1 MQISTNDWKN
11 YIDKLAKLNQ
21 KAASEMQ
28 KYVAANGFADTD
40 ALIDFCYALVTK
52 YGEGSA
58 ELACQMYDAMAEMAN
73 AAVDAA
79 VPAAT
84 ATYAETARAVQG
96 SLLQSPTGLK
106 LPQIADRLVKQAAAD
121 TTLQNA
127 IRDHAQWAWVPSG
140 GETCGFCITLASN
153 GWQRAS
159 KRVLRGNHATHIHAN
174 CDCMFAIRFSENDNV
189 KGYDPDYYKKLYD
202 EAPGGSSS
210 EKVKA
215 LRRQLE
221 DRDKINAQKR
231 AAYAKRKPSE
241 IKMSDADTKKL
252 AELRNKHKTLENA
265 MLFGSAEDA
274 MEFKRLVE
282 LERATTKASDFD
294 KLFNQQSYTEKQL
307 IGWRKAPNAAEEDAI
322 RQYTSSAYTRFND
335 HLRNRGYVTPAEKE
349 AISSLHN
356 YLSNQRTPEVI
367 YLKRGYS
374 IGNVEKHLGEFKNG
388 DVRSII
394 GNTITDKGFVSTT
407 SFEGG
412 GFGGNVTM
420 YIKAPPGSRGA
431 YISDLSHADNEKE
444 FLLDCDQNFII
455 RDARKVTNQYG
466 FEVVEVFCEVI
477 T

>member
-11 YIDKLAKLNQ
+11 YIDRLSKLNQ

-73 AAVDAA
+73 ASVDAA

-96 SLLQSPTGLK
+96 SLLQSPTGQK

-140 GETCGFCITLASN
+140 DTCGFCITLASN

-231 AAYAKRKPSE
+231 AAYAKNKEILESERSNRLRKSLVQETLINETAINDNNYRLRLDRAINNTTESRAVENVSREIFEHRNGTHFEDLAYIDSNNGAFKINKNYDYYDEEQGISRCKANKPMKKMLRESDPYTIIGVHNHPSSGAPSTDDIASAFNKKYKYGIVACHNGNIYKYKVE
-241 IKMSDADTKKL
+241 SDAKIFVEQKANTKPAVNPNIEFSLVKLEKGVYNNRADKVSEAIKELSEYGIKM
-252 AELRNKHKTLENA
+252 
-265 MLFGSAEDA
+265 
-274 MEFKRLVE
+274 
-282 LERATTKASDFD
+282 
-294 KLFNQQSYTEKQL
+294 
-307 IGWRKAPNAAEEDAI
+307 
-322 RQYTSSAYTRFND
+322 
-335 HLRNRGYVTPAEKE
+335 
-349 AISSLHN
+349 
-356 YLSNQRTPEVI
+356 EVI
-367 YLKRGYS
+367 
-374 IGNVEKHLGEFKNG
+374 
-388 DVRSII
+388 
-394 GNTITDKGFVSTT
+394 
-407 SFEGG
+407 
-412 GFGGNVTM
+412 
-420 YIKAPPGSRGA
+420 
-431 YISDLSHADNEKE
+431 
-444 FLLDCDQNFII
+444 
-455 RDARKVTNQYG
+455 
-466 FEVVEVFCEVI
+466 
-477 T
+477 